1 MNRLLLSVVVAL
13 VLALGLSGYGLY
25 YQTQRVAVLADQNK
39 SLVAAAKQA
48 AEREKST
55 RKVLVARQ
63 AKIASQARKLAQSQQ
78 ALSEALQR
86 NKSWSDTDVPDDVQK
101 ALQGRSS
108 GLDSAPASLL
118 NPD

>member
-63 AKIASQARKLAQSQQ
+63 AKIASQARILAKQKQ
-78 ALSEALQR
+78 ALSEALSN
-86 NKSWSDTDVPDDVQK
+86 NKAWADQSVPVEVQEV
-101 ALQGRSS
+101 LTNGR
-108 GLDSAPASLL
+108 
-118 NPD
+118 